1 MKKSWQVCFIVLIL
15 LQQFPFGAVLNQNKK
30 KTIEKVNKS
39 VLDMKKIQ
47 ANVNLSTKKNLKKE
61 KIKHK
66 EQKMLQEIIRRH
78 DQSPNFFGLLARYGK
93 RYV

>member
-30 KTIEKVNKS
+30 KTLEKVNKS

-47 ANVNLSTKKNLKKE
+47 TNVGCSLFRDL
-61 KIKHK
+61 
-66 EQKMLQEIIRRH
+66 
-78 DQSPNFFGLLARYGK
+78 
-93 RYV
+93 